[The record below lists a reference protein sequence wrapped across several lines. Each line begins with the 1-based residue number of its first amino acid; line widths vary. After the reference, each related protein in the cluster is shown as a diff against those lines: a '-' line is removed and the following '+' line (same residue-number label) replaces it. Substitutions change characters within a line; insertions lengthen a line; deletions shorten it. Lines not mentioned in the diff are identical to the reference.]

1 MVLSSTHMARP
12 IFEWQGKEYTFEEKS
27 ADWYWALGIIAI
39 AIIVACVL
47 FNNIILALVV
57 GVGAI
62 TIALHAAKHPRIHR
76 FQIMEDGIVID
87 TNMYPYENMLHF
99 SVLEYAD
106 PTWPPSLSIKMRSL
120 LVPHLL
126 IPIVGHDPLEVYEY
140 ISNHLPEGRHDES
153 VIDRIVDLMR
163 I

>member
-1 MVLSSTHMARP
+1 MPRT
-12 IFEWQGKEYTFEEKS
+12 IFEWQGKEYSFEEKS

-39 AIIVACVL
+39 AGVVACIL
-47 FNNIILALVV
+47 FNNVILALVITA
-57 GVGAI
+57 GAI
-62 TIALHAAKHPRIHR
+62 SIALHAAKHPRIHR
-76 FQIMEDGIVID
+76 FTITDEGIGID
-87 TNMYPYENMLHF
+87 TNFYSYESMLHF

-106 PTWPPSLSIKMRSL
+106 PTLPPSLSIKTKSL

-140 ISNHLPEGRHDES
+140 VLNHLDEGRHDQS
-153 VIDRIVDLMR
+153 IIDRLVDMMR

>member
-1 MVLSSTHMARP
+1 MPRQP
-12 IFEWQGKEYTFEEKS
+12 IFEWQGREYKFEDKS
-27 ADWYWALGIIAI
+27 ADWYWALGIIAL
-39 AIIVACVL
+39 AAIVACVL

-57 GVGAI
+57 GAGAI
-62 TIALHAAKHPRIHR
+62 SIALHAAKHPRIHR
-76 FQIMEDGIVID
+76 FQITEEGVAVDNNLY
-87 TNMYPYENMLHF
+87 TYENMLHF

-106 PTWPPSLSIKMRSL
+106 PTWPPSLSIKTKSL

-140 ISNHLPEGRHDES
+140 VLNHVPEGRHDES
-153 VIDRIVDLMR
+153 VIDRLVDMLR